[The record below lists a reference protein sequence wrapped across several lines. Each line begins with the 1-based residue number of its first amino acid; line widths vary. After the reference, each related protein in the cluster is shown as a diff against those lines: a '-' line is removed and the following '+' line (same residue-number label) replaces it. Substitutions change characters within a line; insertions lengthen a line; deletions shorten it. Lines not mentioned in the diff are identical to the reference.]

1 MSDFAKEII
10 SVNIEDEL
18 KQSYLSYAL
27 SVIHGRALPDIRDGL
42 KPVHRRILYAMYD
55 LKNSY
60 NKPYKKSA
68 RVVGDVIGKYHP
80 HGDSAVY
87 DAMVRMAQDFS
98 MRYPIVEGQG
108 NFGSIDG
115 DPPAAMRYTEVRM
128 AKITDQMYG
137 DIEKETVSYSPNY
150 DGSEFIPDVLPTK
163 IPNLL
168 VNGSSGI
175 AVGMATNIPPHN
187 LTEVLNA
194 SVNLIND
201 PKLSI
206 DDLIKDI
213 SGPDFPTGGT
223 IDGKAGIYEAY
234 KTGRGIIHIRSNTS
248 IEEDEKS
255 GKQSLIINEIPF
267 MVNKAKMLEKIAE
280 LVKEKKIEG
289 ITEIRDESDKD
300 GLRVVIEVRKGDSVE
315 VLENNL
321 FAQTQL
327 EQSFGINFTV
337 LVDGQPKEVN
347 LKEMLEAFIKHRKDI
362 ITKRTKYDLK
372 KAKDRGHIVE
382 GLMVAIANI
391 DEVITIIKKSKDPK
405 LAADAICKKVWKA
418 GPVEAILKKVGKDAC
433 KPKGLSND
441 LGINGKKY
449 KLSPDQAKA
458 ILELRL
464 GRLTG
469 LEQDNLSNEFSD
481 IVAKIID
488 LQKILDDKETL
499 KNLMIEEL
507 EEVKTNFGDERRTLI
522 NDTRRGITNED
533 LIPEEMRVLTVSRS
547 GYAKTQPLDEYRE
560 QRRGGQGKAAAA
572 VKEEDLIQNLYVL
585 SSHMQILCFTT
596 KGKVFWLKV
605 YEIPVA
611 SRTSKGRPLVNMLNL
626 DDDESVSD
634 ILPVSEF
641 SDDQFI
647 FMATR
652 NGTTKKTNLSLFSK
666 KYKSGIKAINLDE
679 DDKLV
684 GTAITSGD
692 NEILLASSSG
702 KLIRFNE
709 SHVRPM
715 GRTARGV
722 RGIRL
727 KKDEKLISLMIADS
741 EKTIL
746 CVSENGYGKKTAL
759 DDFPSHN
766 RGGQGVISMKTSERN
781 GSMVSAALVE
791 DEDGIMLISDKGTMI
806 RTSVS
811 QVPTLSRNTQGV
823 KVITPKEGEKLIE
836 CVTIPTRTKITK
848 RTNNAQMEFLRW
860 ARCHI

>member
-1 MSDFAKEII
+1 MTDFAKEII
-10 SVNIEDEL
+10 PVSIENEL

-98 MRYPIVEGQG
+98 MRYTLVEGQG

-128 AKITDQMYG
+128 AKITDQMLA
-137 DIEKETVSYSPNY
+137 DLEKETVSFSENY
-150 DGSEFIPDVLPTK
+150 DGSEHIPDVLPTK

-168 VNGSSGI
+168 INGSSGI

-187 LTEVLNA
+187 LTEVINA
-194 SVNLIND
+194 SINLINN
-201 PKLSI
+201 PKTSI
-206 DDLIKDI
+206 DEIIKDI
-213 SGPDFPTGGT
+213 SGPDFPTGGI

-234 KTGRGIIHIRSNTS
+234 KTGRGIIHIRSKTS
-248 IEEDEKS
+248 IEEDKN
-255 GKQSLIINEIPF
+255 GKQSLIIHEIPF
-267 MVNKAKMLEKIAE
+267 MVNKARMLEKIAE
-280 LVKEKKIEG
+280 LVKDKKIEG

-337 LVDGQPKEVN
+337 LVDGQPKEVDI
-347 LKEMLEAFIKHRKDI
+347 KEILSAFVKHRKEI
-362 ITKRTKYDLK
+362 IIKRTKYDLK
-372 KAKDRGHIVE
+372 KTKERGHIVE

-391 DEVITIIKKSKDPK
+391 DEVIQIIKKSKDPK
-405 LAADAICKKVWKA
+405 IAAEALCKKVWKA

-433 KPKGLSND
+433 KPS
-441 LGINGKKY
+441 GISKDAGISGKKY
-449 KLSPDQAKA
+449 KLSKEQAKA

-469 LEQDNLSNEFSD
+469 LEQDNLSKEFNE
-481 IVAKIID
+481 IINKIIE
-488 LQKILDDKETL
+488 LQKILDDKDTL
-499 KNLMIEEL
+499 KALMISEL
-507 EEVKTNFGDERRTLI
+507 DEIKNNFGDERKTDI

-533 LIPEEMRVLTVSRS
+533 LIPEETRVLTVSRS

-560 QRRGGQGKAAAA
+560 QRRGGQGKAAAS

-585 SSHMQILCFTT
+585 SSHDQILCFTT

-611 SRTSKGRPLVNMLNL
+611 SRTSKGRPLVNMLKL
-626 DDDESVSD
+626 DDDERVSD
-634 ILPVSEF
+634 ILPVNDF
-641 SDDQFI
+641 SDEQYI
-647 FMATR
+647 YMATKK
-652 NGTTKKTNLSLFSK
+652 GTNKKSNLSFFAK
-666 KYKSGIKAINLDE
+666 KYKSGIKAINLD
-679 DDKLV
+679 DDDRLI
-684 GTAITSGD
+684 GTAITNGQD
-692 NEILLASSSG
+692 EILLASSSG
-702 KLIRFNE
+702 KLIRFHE
-709 SHVRPM
+709 SKVRPM
-715 GRTARGV
+715 GRIARGV
-722 RGIRL
+722 RGMKL
-727 KKDEKLISLMIADS
+727 KKGESLISLMVADNT
-741 EKTIL
+741 KTVL
-746 CVSENGYGKKTAL
+746 CVSENGYGKKTKL
-759 DDFPSHN
+759 DDFPTHN
-766 RGGQGVISMKTSERN
+766 RGGQGVISIKTSERN
-781 GSMVSAALVE
+781 GLMVSAKLVE
-791 DEDGIMLISDKGTMI
+791 DDDGIMLISDKGTMI
-806 RTSVS
+806 RTNVN

-823 KVITPKEGEKLIE
+823 KIISPKDGEKLIE
-836 CVTIPTRTKITK
+836 CVNIPKEET
-848 RTNNAQMEFLRW
+848 EEE
-860 ARCHI
+860 

>member
-1 MSDFAKEII
+1 
-10 SVNIEDEL
+10 
-18 KQSYLSYAL
+18 
-27 SVIHGRALPDIRDGL
+27 
-42 KPVHRRILYAMYD
+42 
-55 LKNSY
+55 
-60 NKPYKKSA
+60 
-68 RVVGDVIGKYHP
+68 
-80 HGDSAVY
+80 
-87 DAMVRMAQDFS
+87 MV
-98 MRYPIVEGQG
+98 VEGQG

-115 DPPAAMRYTEVRM
+115 DRPAAMRYTEVRM
-128 AKITDQMYG
+128 AKITDHMLG
-137 DIEKETVSYSPNY
+137 DLEKDTVSFSPNY

-163 IPNLL
+163 IPYLL
-168 VNGSSGI
+168 INGSSGI

-187 LTEVLNA
+187 LTEV
-194 SVNLIND
+194 INGCL
-201 PKLSI
+201 KLVEKPDSSI
-206 DDLIKDI
+206 DDLIHEI

-223 IDGKAGIYEAY
+223 IDGRAGIYEAY

-248 IEEDEKS
+248 IEEDKN
-255 GKQSLIINEIPF
+255 GKQSLIVNEIPY

-327 EQSFGINFTV
+327 EQSFGINLTV
-337 LVDGQPKEVN
+337 LVDGQPREVN
-347 LKEMLEAFIKHRKDI
+347 LKEILEAFIKHRKNI
-362 ITKRTKYDLK
+362 ITKRTIFDLK
-372 KAKDRGHIVE
+372 KAKERGHIVE

-405 LAADAICKKVWKA
+405 VAAEALIKKQWKA

-433 KPKGLSND
+433 KPLDTKAEYGL
-441 LGINGKKY
+441 NGKKY

-469 LEQDNLSNEFSD
+469 LEQDNLNSEFSD
-481 IVAKIID
+481 IVEKILE
-488 LQKILDDKETL
+488 LQKILDDKATLETIL
-499 KNLMIEEL
+499 VNELNEIKN
-507 EEVKTNFGDERRTLI
+507 NFGDERRTLI

-533 LIPEEMRVLTVSRS
+533 LIPEETRVLTISRS

-585 SSHMQILCFTT
+585 SSHTQILCFTT

-634 ILPVSEF
+634 ILPVGEF
-641 SDDQFI
+641 SEDQFV

-666 KYKSGIKAINLDE
+666 KYKSGIKAINLD
-679 DDKLV
+679 DDDRLI
-684 GTAITSGD
+684 GTAITNGSQ
-692 NEILLASSSG
+692 EILLASSSG
-702 KLIRFNE
+702 KLIRFE
-709 SHVRPM
+709 EDQVRHM

-722 RGIRL
+722 RGMKL
-727 KKDEKLISLMIADS
+727 KKDEKIISLMIADNT
-741 EKTIL
+741 KTVL
-746 CVSENGYGKKTAL
+746 CVSENGYGKKTNL
-759 DDFPSHN
+759 DDFPAHN

-781 GSMVSAALVE
+781 GLMVSSALV
-791 DEDGIMLISDKGTMI
+791 DDDAGIMLISDKGTMI

-811 QVPTLSRNTQGV
+811 QIPTLSRNTQGV
-823 KVITPKEGEKLIE
+823 KVITPKDGEKLIE
-836 CVTIPTRTKITK
+836 CVTIPDEGEDEVEEE
-848 RTNNAQMEFLRW
+848 ASE
-860 ARCHI
+860 

>member
-10 SVNIEDEL
+10 NVNIQDEL

-42 KPVHRRILYAMYD
+42 KPVHRRILFAMHD
-55 LKNSY
+55 LKNTY

-87 DAMVRMAQDFS
+87 EAMVRMAQDFS
-98 MRYPIVEGQG
+98 MRYMVVEGQG

-115 DPPAAMRYTEVRM
+115 DRPAAMRYTEVRM
-128 AKITDQMYG
+128 AKITDQMLG
-137 DIEKETVSYSPNY
+137 DLEKDTVSFSPNY

-168 VNGSSGI
+168 INGSSGI

-187 LTEVLNA
+187 LTEVINGCLR
-194 SVNLIND
+194 LINNPD
-201 PKLSI
+201 SSI
-206 DDLIKDI
+206 DELIQEI

-223 IDGKAGIYEAY
+223 IDGRAGIYEAY
-234 KTGRGIIHIRSNTS
+234 KTGRGIIHIRSNTT
-248 IEEDEKS
+248 IEEDKN
-255 GKQSLIINEIPF
+255 GKQSIVVNEIPY

-321 FAQTQL
+321 FSQTQL
-327 EQSFGINFTV
+327 EQSFGINLTV
-337 LVDGQPKEVN
+337 LSEGQPKEVN
-347 LKEMLEAFIKHRKDI
+347 LKDILEAFIGHRKDI
-362 ITKRTKYDLK
+362 ITKRTIYDLK
-372 KAKDRGHIVE
+372 KAKERGHIVE

-405 LAADAICKKVWKA
+405 IAAEALVKKQWKA

-433 KPKGLSND
+433 KPSNIADEYGLK
-441 LGINGKKY
+441 GKKY
-449 KLSPDQAKA
+449 KLSPEQAKA

-469 LEQDNLSNEFSD
+469 LEQDNLNAEFND
-481 IVAKIID
+481 IVAKILE
-488 LQKILDDKETL
+488 LQKILDDKATL
-499 KNLMIEEL
+499 EALLVCEL
-507 EEVKTNFGDERRTLI
+507 NEIKDNFGDERRTLI

-533 LIPEEMRVLTVSRS
+533 LIPEETRVLTISRS

-560 QRRGGQGKAAAA
+560 QRRGGQGKAAAS

-585 SSHMQILCFTT
+585 SSHTQILCFTT

-626 DDDESVSD
+626 DDDESVSEV
-634 ILPVSEF
+634 LPVGEF
-641 SDDQFI
+641 SDDKFI
-647 FMATR
+647 FMATKK
-652 NGTTKKTNLSLFSK
+652 GTTKKTNLSLFSK
-666 KYKSGIKAINLDE
+666 KYKSGIKAINLD
-679 DDKLV
+679 DDDMLI
-684 GTAITSGD
+684 GTAITDGSQQ
-692 NEILLASSSG
+692 ILLASSSG

-709 SHVRPM
+709 EQVRHM

-722 RGIRL
+722 RGMKL
-727 KKDEKLISLMIADS
+727 KKGEKIISLMIADDT
-741 EKTIL
+741 KTVL
-746 CVSENGYGKKTAL
+746 CVSENGYGKKTNL

-781 GSMVSAALVE
+781 GAMVSSALVN
-791 DEDGIMLISDKGTMI
+791 DDAGIMLISDKGTMI

-811 QVPTLSRNTQGV
+811 QIPTLSRNTQGV

-836 CVTIPTRTKITK
+836 CVTIPDDGEDDDAKDG
-848 RTNNAQMEFLRW
+848 ASE
-860 ARCHI
+860 

>member
-10 SVNIEDEL
+10 NVNIQDEL

-42 KPVHRRILYAMYD
+42 KPVHRRILFAMHD
-55 LKNSY
+55 LKNTY

-87 DAMVRMAQDFS
+87 EAMVRMAQDFS
-98 MRYPIVEGQG
+98 MRYMVVEGQG

-115 DPPAAMRYTEVRM
+115 DRPAAMRYTEVRM
-128 AKITDQMYG
+128 AKITDHMLG
-137 DIEKETVSYSPNY
+137 DLEKDTVSFSPNY

-163 IPNLL
+163 IPYLL
-168 VNGSSGI
+168 INGSSGI

-187 LTEVLNA
+187 LTEV
-194 SVNLIND
+194 INGCL
-201 PKLSI
+201 KLVEKPDSSI
-206 DDLIKDI
+206 DDLIHEI

-223 IDGKAGIYEAY
+223 IDGRAGIYEAY

-248 IEEDEKS
+248 IEEDKN
-255 GKQSLIINEIPF
+255 GKQSLIVNEIPY

-327 EQSFGINFTV
+327 EQSFGINLTV
-337 LVDGQPKEVN
+337 LVDGQPREVN
-347 LKEMLEAFIKHRKDI
+347 LKEILEAFIKHRKNI
-362 ITKRTKYDLK
+362 ITKRTIFDLK
-372 KAKDRGHIVE
+372 KAKERGHIVE

-405 LAADAICKKVWKA
+405 VAAEALIKKQWKA

-433 KPKGLSND
+433 KPLDTKAEYGL
-441 LGINGKKY
+441 NGKKY

-469 LEQDNLSNEFSD
+469 LEQDNLNSEFSD
-481 IVAKIID
+481 IVEKILE
-488 LQKILDDKETL
+488 LQKILDDKATLETIL
-499 KNLMIEEL
+499 VNELNEIKN
-507 EEVKTNFGDERRTLI
+507 NFGDERRTLI

-533 LIPEEMRVLTVSRS
+533 LIPEETRVLTISRS

-585 SSHMQILCFTT
+585 SSHTQILCFTT

-634 ILPVSEF
+634 ILPVGEF
-641 SDDQFI
+641 SEDQFV

-666 KYKSGIKAINLDE
+666 KYKSGIKAINLD
-679 DDKLV
+679 DDDRLI
-684 GTAITSGD
+684 GTAITNGSQ
-692 NEILLASSSG
+692 EILLASSSG
-702 KLIRFNE
+702 KLIRFE
-709 SHVRPM
+709 EDQVRHM

-722 RGIRL
+722 RGMKL
-727 KKDEKLISLMIADS
+727 KKDEKIISLMIADNT
-741 EKTIL
+741 KTVL
-746 CVSENGYGKKTAL
+746 CVSENGYGKKTNL
-759 DDFPSHN
+759 DDFPAHN

-781 GSMVSAALVE
+781 GLMVSSALV
-791 DEDGIMLISDKGTMI
+791 DDDAGIMLISDKGTMI

-811 QVPTLSRNTQGV
+811 QIPTLSRNTQGV
-823 KVITPKEGEKLIE
+823 KVITPKDGEKLIE
-836 CVTIPTRTKITK
+836 CVTIPDEGEDEGEEE
-848 RTNNAQMEFLRW
+848 ASE
-860 ARCHI
+860 

>member
-255 GKQSLIINEIPF
+255 GKQSLIVNEIPF

-362 ITKRTKYDLK
+362 ITKRTIYDLK

-405 LAADAICKKVWKA
+405 LAADALCKKVWKA

-433 KPKGLSND
+433 KPKGLSKD

-727 KKDEKLISLMIADS
+727 KKDEKLISLMIADP

-836 CVTIPTRTKITK
+836 CVTIPKED
-848 RTNNAQMEFLRW
+848 NEDNEEDE
-860 ARCHI
+860 

>member
-10 SVNIEDEL
+10 NVNIQDEL

-42 KPVHRRILYAMYD
+42 KPVHRRILFAMHD
-55 LKNSY
+55 LKNTY

-87 DAMVRMAQDFS
+87 EAMVRMAQDFS
-98 MRYPIVEGQG
+98 MRYMVVEGQG

-115 DPPAAMRYTEVRM
+115 DRPAAMRYTEVRM
-128 AKITDQMYG
+128 AKITDQMLG
-137 DIEKETVSYSPNY
+137 DLEKDTVSFSPNY

-168 VNGSSGI
+168 INGSSGI

-187 LTEVLNA
+187 LTEV
-194 SVNLIND
+194 INGCLRLLSN
-201 PKLSI
+201 PKTSI
-206 DDLIKDI
+206 DELIQDI

-234 KTGRGIIHIRSNTS
+234 KTGRGIIHIRSNTTV
-248 IEEDEKS
+248 EEDKNS
-255 GKQSLIINEIPF
+255 KQSIVINEIPY

-321 FAQTQL
+321 FSQTQL
-327 EQSFGINFTV
+327 EQSFGINLTV
-337 LVDGQPKEVN
+337 LSEGQPKEVN
-347 LKEMLEAFIKHRKDI
+347 LKEILEAFIEHRKDI
-362 ITKRTKYDLK
+362 ITKRTIFDLK
-372 KAKDRGHIVE
+372 KAKERGHIVE

-405 LAADAICKKVWKA
+405 VAAAALVKKSWKA

-433 KPKGLSND
+433 KPSNVGAEYGLK
-441 LGINGKKY
+441 GKKY
-449 KLSPDQAKA
+449 KLSPEQAKA

-469 LEQDNLSNEFSD
+469 LEQDNLNAEFND
-481 IVAKIID
+481 IVSKILE
-488 LQKILDDKETL
+488 LQKILDDKSTL
-499 KNLMIEEL
+499 EALLVSEL
-507 EEVKTNFGDERRTLI
+507 NEIKDNFGDERRTMI

-533 LIPEEMRVLTVSRS
+533 LIPEETRVLTISRS

-560 QRRGGQGKAAAA
+560 QKRGGQGKAAAS

-585 SSHMQILCFTT
+585 SSHTQILCFTT

-626 DDDESVSD
+626 DDDESVSE
-634 ILPVSEF
+634 ILPVGEF
-641 SDDQFI
+641 SDDKFI
-647 FMATR
+647 FMATK

-666 KYKSGIKAINLDE
+666 KYKSGIKAINLDN
-679 DDKLV
+679 DDRLI
-684 GTAITSGD
+684 GTAITDG
-692 NEILLASSSG
+692 NQQILLASSAG

-709 SHVRPM
+709 EHVRHM

-722 RGIRL
+722 RGMKL
-727 KKDEKLISLMIADS
+727 KKGEKIISLMIADNT
-741 EKTIL
+741 KTVL
-746 CVSENGYGKKTAL
+746 CVSENGYGKKTNL
-759 DDFPSHN
+759 DDFPAHN

-781 GSMVSAALVE
+781 GAMVSSALVN
-791 DEDGIMLISDKGTMI
+791 DDAGIMLISDKGTMI

-811 QVPTLSRNTQGV
+811 QIPTLSRNTQGV

-836 CVTIPTRTKITK
+836 CVTIPDDGEDDDAKDG
-848 RTNNAQMEFLRW
+848 ASE
-860 ARCHI
+860 

>member
-10 SVNIEDEL
+10 NVNIQDEL

-42 KPVHRRILYAMYD
+42 KPVHRRILFAMHD
-55 LKNSY
+55 LKNTY

-87 DAMVRMAQDFS
+87 EAMVRMAQDFS
-98 MRYPIVEGQG
+98 MRYMVVEGQG

-115 DPPAAMRYTEVRM
+115 DRPAAMRYTEVRM
-128 AKITDQMYG
+128 AKITDHMLG
-137 DIEKETVSYSPNY
+137 DLEKDTVSFSPNY

-163 IPNLL
+163 VPYLL
-168 VNGSSGI
+168 INGSSGI

-187 LTEVLNA
+187 LTEVINGCLKLVDNPD
-194 SVNLIND
+194 SSIDELINE
-201 PKLSI
+201 
-206 DDLIKDI
+206 I

-223 IDGKAGIYEAY
+223 IDGRAGIYEAY

-248 IEEDEKS
+248 IEEDKN
-255 GKQSLIINEIPF
+255 GKQSLIVNEIPY

-327 EQSFGINFTV
+327 EQSFGINLTV
-337 LVDGQPKEVN
+337 LVEGQPKEVN
-347 LKEMLEAFIKHRKDI
+347 LKEILEAFIKHRKDI
-362 ITKRTKYDLK
+362 ITKRTIFDLK
-372 KAKDRGHIVE
+372 KAKERGHIVE

-405 LAADAICKKVWKA
+405 VAAEALIKKQWKA

-433 KPKGLSND
+433 KPLDIKAEYGL
-441 LGINGKKY
+441 NGKKY
-449 KLSPDQAKA
+449 KLSPEQAKA

-469 LEQDNLSNEFSD
+469 LEQDNLNSEFSD
-481 IVAKIID
+481 IIEKI
-488 LQKILDDKETL
+488 LEFQKILDDKATL
-499 KNLMIEEL
+499 EALLVDELNEIKN
-507 EEVKTNFGDERRTLI
+507 NFGDERRTLI

-533 LIPEEMRVLTVSRS
+533 LIPEETRVLTISRS

-572 VKEEDLIQNLYVL
+572 VQEEDLIQNLYVL
-585 SSHMQILCFTT
+585 SSHTQILCFTT

-634 ILPVSEF
+634 ILPVGEF
-641 SDDQFI
+641 SEDEFV

-666 KYKSGIKAINLDE
+666 KYKSGIKAINLD
-679 DDKLV
+679 DDDRLI
-684 GTAITSGD
+684 GTAITTG
-692 NEILLASSSG
+692 NQEILLASSAG
-702 KLIRFNE
+702 KLIRFAE
-709 SHVRPM
+709 DQVRHM

-722 RGIRL
+722 RGMKL
-727 KKDEKLISLMIADS
+727 KKDEKIISLMIADDT
-741 EKTIL
+741 KTVL
-746 CVSENGYGKKTAL
+746 CVSENGYGKKTNL
-759 DDFPSHN
+759 DDFPAHN

-781 GSMVSAALVE
+781 GLMVSSALV
-791 DEDGIMLISDKGTMI
+791 DDDAGIMLISDKGTMI

-811 QVPTLSRNTQGV
+811 QIPTLSRNTQGV
-823 KVITPKEGEKLIE
+823 KVITPKDGEKLIE
-836 CVTIPTRTKITK
+836 CVTIPDEDEGEVEEE
-848 RTNNAQMEFLRW
+848 ASE
-860 ARCHI
+860 

>member
-18 KQSYLSYAL
+18 KQSYLSYAI

-405 LAADAICKKVWKA
+405 LAADALCKKVWKA

-433 KPKGLSND
+433 KPKGLSKD

-727 KKDEKLISLMIADS
+727 KKDEKLISLMIADP

-836 CVTIPTRTKITK
+836 CVTIS
-848 RTNNAQMEFLRW
+848 NEDNEEDE
-860 ARCHI
+860 

>member
-10 SVNIEDEL
+10 NVNIQDEL

-42 KPVHRRILYAMYD
+42 KPVHRRILFAMHD
-55 LKNSY
+55 LKNTY

-87 DAMVRMAQDFS
+87 EAMVRMAQDFS
-98 MRYPIVEGQG
+98 MRYMVVEGQG

-115 DPPAAMRYTEVRM
+115 DRPAAMRYTEVRM
-128 AKITDQMYG
+128 AKITDHMLG
-137 DIEKETVSYSPNY
+137 DLEKDTVSFSPNY

-163 IPNLL
+163 VPYLL
-168 VNGSSGI
+168 INGSSGI

-187 LTEVLNA
+187 LTEV
-194 SVNLIND
+194 INGCL
-201 PKLSI
+201 KLVDNPDSSI
-206 DDLIKDI
+206 DELIHEI

-223 IDGKAGIYEAY
+223 IDGRAGIYEAY

-248 IEEDEKS
+248 IVEDKN
-255 GKQSLIINEIPF
+255 GKQSLIINEIPY

-327 EQSFGINFTV
+327 EQSFGINLTV
-337 LVDGQPKEVN
+337 LVEGQPKEVN
-347 LKEMLEAFIKHRKDI
+347 LKEILEAFIKHRKDI
-362 ITKRTKYDLK
+362 ITKRTIFDLK
-372 KAKDRGHIVE
+372 KAKERGHIVE

-405 LAADAICKKVWKA
+405 VAAEALIKKQWKA

-433 KPKGLSND
+433 KPLDIKAEYGL
-441 LGINGKKY
+441 NGKKY
-449 KLSPDQAKA
+449 KLSPEQAKA

-469 LEQDNLSNEFSD
+469 LEQDNLNSEFSD
-481 IVAKIID
+481 IIEKI
-488 LQKILDDKETL
+488 LEFQKILDDKATL
-499 KNLMIEEL
+499 EALLVDELNEIKN
-507 EEVKTNFGDERRTLI
+507 NFGDERRTLI

-533 LIPEEMRVLTVSRS
+533 LIPEETRVLTISRS

-585 SSHMQILCFTT
+585 SSHTQILCFTT

-634 ILPVSEF
+634 ILPVGEF
-641 SDDQFI
+641 SEDEFV

-666 KYKSGIKAINLDE
+666 KYKSGIKAINLD
-679 DDKLV
+679 DDDRLI
-684 GTAITSGD
+684 GTAITTG
-692 NEILLASSSG
+692 NQEILLASSAG
-702 KLIRFNE
+702 KLIRFAE
-709 SHVRPM
+709 DQVRHM

-722 RGIRL
+722 RGMKL
-727 KKDEKLISLMIADS
+727 KKDEKIISLMIADDT
-741 EKTIL
+741 KTVL
-746 CVSENGYGKKTAL
+746 CVSENGYGKKTNL
-759 DDFPSHN
+759 DDFPAHN

-781 GSMVSAALVE
+781 GLMVSSALV
-791 DEDGIMLISDKGTMI
+791 DDDAGIMLISDKGTMI

-811 QVPTLSRNTQGV
+811 QIPTLSRNTQGV

-836 CVTIPTRTKITK
+836 CVTIPDEDEDEDE
-848 RTNNAQMEFLRW
+848 ASE
-860 ARCHI
+860 

>member
-255 GKQSLIINEIPF
+255 GKQSLIVNEIPF

-337 LVDGQPKEVN
+337 LADGQPKEVN
-347 LKEMLEAFIKHRKDI
+347 LKEMLEAFIKHRKNI
-362 ITKRTKYDLK
+362 IIKRTKYDLK

-405 LAADAICKKVWKA
+405 LAADALCKKVWKA

-433 KPKGLSND
+433 KPKGLSKD

-727 KKDEKLISLMIADS
+727 KKDEKLISLMIADP

-836 CVTIPTRTKITK
+836 CVTIP
-848 RTNNAQMEFLRW
+848 NEDNEEDE
-860 ARCHI
+860 

>member
-1 MSDFAKEII
+1 MTDFAKEILPV
-10 SVNIEDEL
+10 SIENEL

-42 KPVHRRILYAMYD
+42 KPVHRRILFAMYD

-98 MRYPIVEGQG
+98 MRYTLVEGQG

-128 AKITDQMYG
+128 AKITDQMLA
-137 DIEKETVSYSPNY
+137 DLEKETVSFSENY
-150 DGSEFIPDVLPTK
+150 DGSEHIPDVLPTK

-168 VNGSSGI
+168 INGSSGI

-187 LTEVLNA
+187 LTEVINA
-194 SVNLIND
+194 SINLINN
-201 PKLSI
+201 PKISI
-206 DDLIKDI
+206 DEIIKDI
-213 SGPDFPTGGT
+213 SGPDFPTGGI

-234 KTGRGIIHIRSNTS
+234 KTGRGIIHIRSKTS
-248 IEEDEKS
+248 IEEDKN
-255 GKQSLIINEIPF
+255 GKQSLIIHEIPY
-267 MVNKAKMLEKIAE
+267 MVNKARMLEKIAE
-280 LVKEKKIEG
+280 LVKDKKIEG

-337 LVDGQPKEVN
+337 LVDGQPKEVDI
-347 LKEMLEAFIKHRKDI
+347 KEILSAFVKHRKEI
-362 ITKRTKYDLK
+362 IIKRTKYDLK
-372 KAKDRGHIVE
+372 KTKERGHIVE

-391 DEVITIIKKSKDPK
+391 DEVIQIIKKSKDPK
-405 LAADAICKKVWKA
+405 IAAEALCKKVWKA

-433 KPKGLSND
+433 KPS
-441 LGINGKKY
+441 GISKDAGISGKKY
-449 KLSPDQAKA
+449 KLSKEQAKA

-469 LEQDNLSNEFSD
+469 LEQDNLSKEFNE
-481 IVAKIID
+481 IINKIIE
-488 LQKILDDKETL
+488 LQKILDDKDTL
-499 KNLMIEEL
+499 KALMISEL
-507 EEVKTNFGDERRTLI
+507 DEIKNNFGDERKTDI

-533 LIPEEMRVLTVSRS
+533 LIPEETRVLTVSRS

-560 QRRGGQGKAAAA
+560 QRRGGQGKAAAS

-585 SSHMQILCFTT
+585 SSHDQILCFTT

-611 SRTSKGRPLVNMLNL
+611 SRTSKGRPLVNMLKL
-626 DDDESVSD
+626 DDDERVSD
-634 ILPVSEF
+634 ILPVNDF
-641 SDDQFI
+641 SDDQYI
-647 FMATR
+647 YMATKK
-652 NGTTKKTNLSLFSK
+652 GTNKKSNLSFFAK
-666 KYKSGIKAINLDE
+666 KYKSGIKAINLD
-679 DDKLV
+679 DDDRLI
-684 GTAITSGD
+684 GTAITNGQD
-692 NEILLASSSG
+692 EILLASSSG
-702 KLIRFNE
+702 KLIRFHE
-709 SHVRPM
+709 SKVRPM

-722 RGIRL
+722 RGMKL
-727 KKDEKLISLMIADS
+727 KKGESLISLMVADNT
-741 EKTIL
+741 KTVL
-746 CVSENGYGKKTAL
+746 CVSENGYGKKTKL
-759 DDFPSHN
+759 DDFPTHN
-766 RGGQGVISMKTSERN
+766 RGGQGVISIKTSERN
-781 GSMVSAALVE
+781 GLMVSAKLVE
-791 DEDGIMLISDKGTMI
+791 DDDGIMLISDKGTMI
-806 RTSVS
+806 RTNVN

-823 KVITPKEGEKLIE
+823 KIISPKDGEKLIE
-836 CVTIPTRTKITK
+836 CVNIPKEET
-848 RTNNAQMEFLRW
+848 EEE
-860 ARCHI
+860 

>member
-80 HGDSAVY
+80 HGDSSVY
-87 DAMVRMAQDFS
+87 DALVRMAQDFS

-213 SGPDFPTGGT
+213 SGPDFPTGG
-223 IDGKAGIYEAY
+223 IMVGKAGIYEAY

-405 LAADAICKKVWKA
+405 LAADALCKKVWKA

-433 KPKGLSND
+433 KPKGLSKD

-547 GYAKTQPLDEYRE
+547 GYAKLSLSTNIESRE
-560 QRRGGQGKAAAA
+560 
-572 VKEEDLIQNLYVL
+572 EED
-585 SSHMQILCFTT
+585 
-596 KGKVFWLKV
+596 KV
-605 YEIPVA
+605 
-611 SRTSKGRPLVNMLNL
+611 
-626 DDDESVSD
+626 
-634 ILPVSEF
+634 
-641 SDDQFI
+641 
-647 FMATR
+647 
-652 NGTTKKTNLSLFSK
+652 
-666 KYKSGIKAINLDE
+666 
-679 DDKLV
+679 KLQ
-684 GTAITSGD
+684 
-692 NEILLASSSG
+692 LL
-702 KLIRFNE
+702 
-709 SHVRPM
+709 
-715 GRTARGV
+715 
-722 RGIRL
+722 
-727 KKDEKLISLMIADS
+727 
-741 EKTIL
+741 
-746 CVSENGYGKKTAL
+746 
-759 DDFPSHN
+759 
-766 RGGQGVISMKTSERN
+766 
-781 GSMVSAALVE
+781 
-791 DEDGIMLISDKGTMI
+791 
-806 RTSVS
+806 
-811 QVPTLSRNTQGV
+811 
-823 KVITPKEGEKLIE
+823 
-836 CVTIPTRTKITK
+836 
-848 RTNNAQMEFLRW
+848 
-860 ARCHI
+860 

>member
-1 MSDFAKEII
+1 MSDFAKEIL

-137 DIEKETVSYSPNY
+137 DIEKDTVSYSPNY

-194 SVNLIND
+194 SINLINN
-201 PKLSI
+201 PKISI

-234 KTGRGIIHIRSNTS
+234 KTGRGIIHTRSNTS

-255 GKQSLIINEIPF
+255 GKQSLIVNEIPY
-267 MVNKAKMLEKIAE
+267 MVNKARMLEKIAE

-347 LKEMLEAFIKHRKDI
+347 LKEMLEAFVKHRKDI

-372 KAKDRGHIVE
+372 KAKERGHIVE

-405 LAADAICKKVWKA
+405 IAAEALCKKSWKA
-418 GPVEAILKKVGKDAC
+418 GPVEAILKKVGNDAC
-433 KPKGLSND
+433 KPKGLNKE
-441 LGINGKKY
+441 LGIKGKKY
-449 KLSPDQAKA
+449 KLSSDQAKA

-469 LEQDNLSNEFSD
+469 LEQDNLSNEFAD
-481 IVAKIID
+481 IVSKIID

-499 KNLMIEEL
+499 KNLMIDEL
-507 EEVKTNFGDERRTLI
+507 DEVKKNFGDERRTLI

-641 SDDQFI
+641 SENEYI
-647 FMATR
+647 FMATKK
-652 NGTTKKTNLSLFSK
+652 GTTKKTNLSLFSK

-679 DDKLV
+679 DDKLI
-684 GTAITSGD
+684 GTAITSGEE
-692 NEILLASSSG
+692 EILLASSAG

-727 KKDEKLISLMIADS
+727 KKDEKLISLMVGDPS
-741 EKTIL
+741 KTIL
-746 CVSENGYGKKTAL
+746 CVSENGFGKKTKL

-766 RGGQGVISMKTSERN
+766 RGGQGVISMKTSDRN

-823 KVITPKEGEKLIE
+823 KIISPTDGEKLIE
-836 CVTIPTRTKITK
+836 CVTIP
-848 RTNNAQMEFLRW
+848 NEEDQED
-860 ARCHI
+860 